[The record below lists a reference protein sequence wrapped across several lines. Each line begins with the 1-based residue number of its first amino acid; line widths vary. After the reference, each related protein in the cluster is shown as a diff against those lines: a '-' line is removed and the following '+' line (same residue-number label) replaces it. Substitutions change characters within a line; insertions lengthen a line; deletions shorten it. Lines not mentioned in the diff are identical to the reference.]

1 MCIMEVRPEQH
12 HATIAQAMAHNTST
26 IDRDLEMFVEVLR
39 ARVKSGHHPDAAEV
53 LDSVLSAQGQIH
65 RAYAQLL
72 TVFGEFVAH
81 GVMTTEG
88 HVHSHDHGDERSLV
102 AVAHHDAG
110 LARQYETR

>member
-39 ARVKSGHHPDAAEV
+39 ARSHHDPEVIAA
-53 LDSVLSAQGQIH
+53 LDSVLSAQSQVH

-72 TVFGEFVAH
+72 TVFGEMVAA
-81 GVMTTEG
+81 GVATTEG
-88 HVHSHDHGDERSLV
+88 HVHEHDHGNERSFV
-102 AVAHHDAG
+102 EAVQAATRR
-110 LARQYETR
+110 ARRFETR